1 MKIKVYKT
9 DSISL
14 ISSGGR
20 SLSVTVGAVL
30 YSYDGYTLQLT
41 GQNEIQFTNPNYCYK
56 VTRTHE
62 NFDDLIHLERV
73 L

>member
-1 MKIKVYKT
+1 MKIKVYKN
-9 DSISL
+9 DSIRL
-14 ISSGGR
+14 FSSDGR
-20 SLSVTVGAVL
+20 FLSVTVGAVL
-30 YSYDGYTLQLT
+30 YAYDGYTLQLT